1 MTTKAESEQTELSE
15 DIEVVSPGQ
24 MLQEARVAA
33 KLSQAQVAERLK
45 LRLQVIKDIEGD
57 SFDSGLSS
65 TFIKGYLRAY
75 ARLLN
80 LSEDLVL
87 SSYTHLHDAHEQ
99 RTEMQSFSGRIKQ
112 ETHDSRLMK
121 FTYLVGLGIVVL
133 LVIWWWQEKSQQVD
147 FSQASPASSESRIL
161 EPTSE
166 PEVDVIPE
174 PSAENVQ
181 VLSTVEAE
189 APEVPSAQPVES
201 VSEPVVEANSEIDA
215 EPKVESQTALE
226 PATESAS
233 NEPASQASEPTVINS
248 PDPEPKPKPEPE
260 PELEVNQ
267 VAALTA
273 LNMSFE
279 NECWVEIRDATG
291 KRLVADI
298 KQPGQ
303 SISVTGPS
311 PYSIV
316 LGTNAGVSVSYGQ
329 ESIDLSSFTRGKVVR
344 MQIPNN

>member
-147 FSQASPASSESRIL
+147 FSQASTASSESRIL
-161 EPTSE
+161 EHTSE

-181 VLSTVEAE
+181 ALYTVE
-189 APEVPSAQPVES
+189 APEVPSAQSVEP
-201 VSEPVVEANSEIDA
+201 VSEPVVEANNEIDA
-215 EPKVESQTALE
+215 EPKVESQESLE
-226 PATESAS
+226 PVAEPVTESVS
-233 NEPASQASEPTVINS
+233 NEPASQASESTVINS
-248 PDPEPKPKPEPE
+248 PDPEPEV
-260 PELEVNQ
+260 EVNQ
-267 VAALTA
+267 AAALTA

-303 SISVTGPS
+303 SLSVTGPS

>member
-33 KLSQAQVAERLK
+33 KLSQNQVAERLK

-57 SFDSGLSS
+57 SFDSGLSN

-147 FSQASPASSESRIL
+147 FSQASPASSESRII

-166 PEVDVIPE
+166 LEVDVTPE
-174 PSAENVQ
+174 ASAENIQ
-181 VLSTVEAE
+181 ALSSVEAE
-189 APEVPSAQPVES
+189 APQAPSAKPVEA
-201 VSEPVVEANSEIDA
+201 VSEPVVEAENAVDA
-215 EPKVESQTALE
+215 KPKVESQMALE
-226 PATESAS
+226 PVAEPSTESAS
-233 NEPASQASEPTVINS
+233 NEPASQASGATAINS
-248 PDPEPKPKPEPE
+248 PAPEQET
-260 PELEVNQ
+260 EVNQ
-267 VAALTA
+267 VATLTA

-303 SISVTGPS
+303 SLSVTGPS

>member
-1 MTTKAESEQTELSE
+1 MTTKAESEQSEPTELSE

-33 KLSQAQVAERLK
+33 KLSQNQVAERLK

-65 TFIKGYLRAY
+65 TFVKGYLRAY

-133 LVIWWWQEKSQQVD
+133 LVIWWWQEKNQQVD
-147 FSQASPASSESRIL
+147 FSQTSPASSESRIIS
-161 EPTSE
+161 PNSE
-166 PEVDVIPE
+166 AEASVVAE
-174 PSAENVQ
+174 PSLENIE
-181 VLSTVEAE
+181 VLSAVEAE
-189 APEVPSAQPVES
+189 AAEEPSAQPVEL
-201 VSEPVVEANSEIDA
+201 VSEPVAETVNEIETEAKA
-215 EPKVESQTALE
+215 EPETVAEPVTEAVSSLPVSQAAE
-226 PATESAS
+226 PA
-233 NEPASQASEPTVINS
+233 VINS
-248 PDPEPKPKPEPE
+248 PEPAA
-260 PELEVNQ
+260 EVNQ
-267 VAALTA
+267 SASLTA
-273 LNMSFE
+273 LSMSFE

-303 SISVTGPS
+303 SLSVTGPS

-329 ESIDLSSFTRGKVVR
+329 ESIDLSSFKRGKVVR
-344 MQIPNN
+344 MKIPNN

>member
-1 MTTKAESEQTELSE
+1 MTTKAESEQAELSE

-147 FSQASPASSESRIL
+147 FSQTSPASSESRIL

-181 VLSTVEAE
+181 VLNTVEAE
-189 APEVPSAQPVES
+189 APEVPSAQSVES
-201 VSEPVVEANSEIDA
+201 VSEPVVEANNEIDA
-215 EPKVESQTALE
+215 EPKVESQEVLE
-226 PATESAS
+226 PVVEPVNESAS

-248 PDPEPKPKPEPE
+248 PDPEPEV
-260 PELEVNQ
+260 EVNQ
-267 VAALTA
+267 ATVLTA

-303 SISVTGPS
+303 SLSVTGPS

>member
-24 MLQEARVAA
+24 MLQEARVVA

-57 SFDSGLSS
+57 SFDSGLSN

-181 VLSTVEAE
+181 ALSTVEAE
-189 APEVPSAQPVES
+189 TPEEPSAQPVEP
-201 VSEPVVEANSEIDA
+201 VSEPVVEANNEIDA
-215 EPKVESQTALE
+215 EPKVEPQTALE
-226 PATESAS
+226 PVVEPVAESVS

-248 PDPEPKPKPEPE
+248 PDPEPEV
-260 PELEVNQ
+260 EVNQ
-267 VAALTA
+267 AAALTA

-303 SISVTGPS
+303 SLSVTGPS

>member
-147 FSQASPASSESRIL
+147 FSQASTASSESRIL

-181 VLSTVEAE
+181 ALNTVET
-189 APEVPSAQPVES
+189 PEVPSAQSVEP
-201 VSEPVVEANSEIDA
+201 VSEPVVEVNNEIDA
-215 EPKVESQTALE
+215 EPKVKSQTVLEPVVE

-233 NEPASQASEPTVINS
+233 NEPASQASEPNVINS
-248 PDPEPKPKPEPE
+248 PDPEP
-260 PELEVNQ
+260 EVEANQ
-267 VAALTA
+267 AAALTA

-303 SISVTGPS
+303 SLSVTGPS